1 MITLSGCP
9 SARRQAGLVE
19 ANVVVYT
26 WAMSQNEVIQ
36 YWLVS
41 AKEAQKTAEDSLVDK
56 HYDWAFFLF
65 HLTIEKLLKGLIVK
79 QDKTPLPTHKLIQL
93 AKTAGLSFT
102 EDQRKYFFEITSY
115 NIDARYDDY
124 KRSFYKKVIN
134 KAYQKEWI
142 SICREIIIW
151 LQNEY

>member
-1 MITLSGCP
+1 
-9 SARRQAGLVE
+9 
-19 ANVVVYT
+19 
-26 WAMSQNEVIQ
+26 MSQNEVVQ

-79 QDKTPLPTHKLIQL
+79 QDKTPLPIHDLPKL
-93 AKTAGLSFT
+93 AKYAGLAIT
-102 EDQRKYFFEITSY
+102 EVQRAVLKEITTY
-115 NIDARYDDY
+115 NIKARYDDY
-124 KRSFYKKVIN
+124 KRRFYKKVS
-134 KAYQKEWI
+134 KKEYQEQWVHA
-142 SICREIIIW
+142 CREIIIW